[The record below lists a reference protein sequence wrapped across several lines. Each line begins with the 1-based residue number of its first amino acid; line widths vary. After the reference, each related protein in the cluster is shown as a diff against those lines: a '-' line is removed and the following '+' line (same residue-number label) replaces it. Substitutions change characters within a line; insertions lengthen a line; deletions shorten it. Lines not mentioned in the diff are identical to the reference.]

1 MKTRRLPPPLAIALG
16 WAACVIVLAVLRD
29 RLASAPPVGWLAALL
44 LVAAAA
50 LLWLVVDGRL
60 GRTGG
65 ARLAAAIVPGLLPL
79 VLLVSVAGGL
89 RSPAIAALALAVLG
103 LAARRGIAAGALAAA
118 GTLAVVALADLWLGR
133 PPALSAIAAAAA
145 VLFAGGLLPIRHLR
159 RSLADG
165 AAARRELARVE
176 GYVVRRRPTPP
187 HDAMQAVSSPE
198 QTAVAERADR
208 ILRLRSLE
216 QYLREVRDRT
226 GADEVVLWRE
236 VAPDQPPRVRATST
250 EGADGPHYFDEE
262 RWGPLRRWAS
272 DAEIVHADRTDDV
285 VHCAAAPVVRD
296 GRRYGALTITARAGL
311 TLTHQGALEWAARYA
326 RHIGLLVE
334 LFEIRADRGR
344 VRGRERAL
352 LAFVEA
358 MHQVGTAEGAARSAC
373 DAALR
378 VTAADRA
385 ALVQWDARL
394 DEGTVR
400 AVSPGHALAERTRVT
415 ADSVVG
421 TQCAGRL
428 PLHLSDAR
436 ALALSG
442 AMIYGAGERL
452 SPIGSLS
459 VVPLVRDRV
468 VVGAIVVESAQPEA
482 ISLAAQGSLGLLAF
496 LAAASLPTFEQ
507 KDEAT
512 VSARTDALTGLS
524 NRRHFDEELARVLAD
539 ASRHRDETAL
549 VIADVDH
556 FKRVNDS
563 YGHEAGDEVLRH
575 VTRLLRERV
584 RPADLCARF
593 GGEEIVILCPRTGL
607 EGARLLAERLREA
620 VAASP
625 LRHGG
630 LDITVTASFG
640 VASHPRSVADS
651 DGLLGAADEALYEAK
666 RDGRNR
672 VKVASP
678 KHDAALA

>member
-16 WAACVIVLAVLRD
+16 WAACVVVLALLRG
-29 RLASAPPVGWLAALL
+29 RLSSSPPAGWLAAAL
-44 LVAAAA
+44 LVAGAI
-50 LLWLVVDGRL
+50 LLWLVVEGRIGPS
-60 GRTGG
+60 GRG
-65 ARLAAAIVPGLLPL
+65 RLAAAIVPGLLPL
-79 VLLVSVAGGL
+79 AMLVSAAGGL
-89 RSPAIAALALAVLG
+89 RSPAIGALALAVHALAAWRG
-103 LAARRGIAAGALAAA
+103 LASGALAAA
-118 GTLAVVALADLWLGR
+118 AGLAAVALTDLWLGN
-133 PPALSAIAAAAA
+133 PPGLSALAAASA
-145 VLFAGGLLPIRHLR
+145 VLFVGGLLPVRHLR

-187 HDAMQAVSSPE
+187 HAAMQAVSSPE
-198 QTAVAERADR
+198 ETAVAERADR

-236 VAPDQPPRVRATST
+236 GAPNDAPRARATST
-250 EGADGPHYFDEE
+250 EGADGPRYFDEA
-262 RWGPLRRWAS
+262 RWGPLRGWAS
-272 DAEIVHADRTDDV
+272 EAEIVHADRSDDV
-285 VHCAAAPVVRD
+285 VYCAAAPVVRD

-378 VTAADRA
+378 VTAGDRA

-394 DEGTVR
+394 EEGTVR
-400 AVSPGHALAERTRVT
+400 AVTSGHHVAERTRVP
-415 ADSVVG
+415 AESVVG
-421 TQCAGRL
+421 TQCAGRM
-428 PLHLSDAR
+428 PLHLADAR
-436 ALALSG
+436 SLVLSG
-442 AMIYGAGERL
+442 AAIYGAEERL
-452 SPIGSLS
+452 SAIGSLS
-459 VVPLVRDRV
+459 VVPLVRDRA
-468 VVGAIVVESAQPEA
+468 VVGAIVVESAEPEA

-507 KDEAT
+507 KDEAAQ
-512 VSARTDALTGLS
+512 SARTDALTGLS
-524 NRRHFDEELARVLAD
+524 NRRHFDEELTRVLAD

-563 YGHEAGDEVLRH
+563 YGHEAGDAVLRH
-575 VTRLLRERV
+575 VTRLLQERV

-607 EGARLLAERLREA
+607 DGARLLAERLREA
-620 VAASP
+620 IAASP
-625 LRHGG
+625 MRHGG

-640 VASHPRSVADS
+640 VASHPRSVGDS
-651 DGLLGAADEALYEAK
+651 DGLLGAADDALYEAK